1 MGRSATIVLAAA
13 AAALAAPATAAG
25 AEVTATSSDTFSP
38 STVTIP
44 VGDSVTWRNAGGF
57 HNVKF
62 DDGSFEE
69 PSEPSFAMWTVGP
82 RRFDQPGTFR
92 YYCEYH
98 GGPGGFG
105 MAGRVV
111 VQGPGGNP
119 APVVSAL
126 RVKPKRFCRRKTRRC
141 PKPGARIVF
150 RLSEAARVRI
160 EIEPTSGDGEGQTFT
175 RNAVAGSNSIKYSGR
190 KLALG
195 KYRLTLVAT
204 DDAGAASAPATTSLR
219 VATSR

>member
-1 MGRSATIVLAAA
+1 MAKPALAAGI
-13 AAALAAPATAAG
+13 AAALAAPGAAQG
-25 AEVTATSSDTFSP
+25 AEVAATSGSTFSP

-44 VGDSVTWRNAGGF
+44 VGDSVTWRNEGGF

-98 GGPGGFG
+98 GAPGGVG

-111 VQGPGGNP
+111 VQAPGGAGA
-119 APVVSAL
+119 APVVSRLA
-126 RVKPKRFCRRKTRRC
+126 VKPKRFCRRKTSRC

-160 EIEPTSGDGEGQTFT
+160 EIEPKSDDGEGQTFS

-190 KLALG
+190 ALSLG
-195 KYRLTLVAT
+195 VHRLTLVAT
-204 DDAGAASAPATTSLR
+204 DSAGNASAPAKASLR
-219 VATSR
+219 VASSR